1 MYNKKTMIKN
11 KFRYLDLIRELAIT
25 DFKLKYQGSVAG
37 YLWSLAKPLMVFGVL
52 YMVFNVFV
60 KIGASIP
67 YYPLYLLLGV
77 ILWGYFAE
85 ATTVGMGSV
94 VGKGD
99 MIRKV
104 YFPRIVLIISSS
116 ISAIITLFLNLL
128 IVFVFMIFAR
138 LIPNPVQIVLFFVLI
153 IELYVLT
160 LGLSLILSSLFV
172 KYRDIGHIWEVLVQ
186 VLFYATPIIY
196 PLAVVPMRFQKIILL
211 SPISQIIQDSRW
223 LLITNQTV
231 TSESVLKFPLFLIPY
246 VIPFLLVFVGYN
258 IFQKSSA
265 QFAENV

>member
-1 MYNKKTMIKN
+1 
-11 KFRYLDLIRELAIT
+11 
-25 DFKLKYQGSVAG
+25 
-37 YLWSLAKPLMVFGVL
+37 
-52 YMVFNVFV
+52 
-60 KIGASIP
+60 
-67 YYPLYLLLGV
+67 
-77 ILWGYFAE
+77 
-85 ATTVGMGSV
+85 
-94 VGKGD
+94 
-99 MIRKV
+99 
-104 YFPRIVLIISSS
+104 
-116 ISAIITLFLNLL
+116 
-128 IVFVFMIFAR
+128 MIFAR